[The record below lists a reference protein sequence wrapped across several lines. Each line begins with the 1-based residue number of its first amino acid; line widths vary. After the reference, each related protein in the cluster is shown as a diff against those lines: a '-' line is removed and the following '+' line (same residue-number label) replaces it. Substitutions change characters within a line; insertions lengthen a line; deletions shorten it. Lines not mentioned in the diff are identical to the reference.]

1 MPGMNKTAR
10 QYRLIESLFEE
21 LESGEAKTPAD
32 AMLLL
37 DELRRLERKWR
48 EQVDAGSPRR
58 IDSDF
63 RTLQSWYRR
72 WVMVGKRLLGTSAD
86 GALRGAIDDVE
97 RMLRKE
103 ETPPSPALEK

>member
-10 QYRLIESLFEE
+10 QYRVIESLFDG
-21 LESGEAKTPAD
+21 LENDSIAAAAD

-58 IDSDF
+58 IESDF
-63 RTLQSWYRR
+63 RTLDGWYRR
-72 WVMVGKRLLGTSAD
+72 WLAASTRVLERGEDAPLRQAAD
-86 GALRGAIDDVE
+86 AVRVDLNKPR
-97 RMLRKE
+97 
-103 ETPPSPALEK
+103 

>member
-10 QYRLIESLFEE
+10 QYRLIESQFDG
-21 LESGEAKTPAD
+21 LESSESPTAAD

-58 IDSDF
+58 IESDF
-63 RTLQSWYRR
+63 RTLEGWYRR
-72 WVMVGKRLLGTSAD
+72 WLLASKRVLESAQND
-86 GALRGAIDDVE
+86 ALSRTMEVVQNE
-97 RMLRKE
+97 LVKPR
-103 ETPPSPALEK
+103 